1 MPTPQNKPA
10 LLRFIAMVNYL
21 SPYLPQPKLRDS
33 TLARVDPGRCAIFM
47 VHGSRESPQKGEATD
62 FIHPSI
68 SL

>member
-1 MPTPQNKPA
+1 M
-10 LLRFIAMVNYL
+10 LNYL
-21 SPYLPQPKLRDS
+21 SPYMPQPKLRDS

-62 FIHPSI
+62 FIHPSS